1 MKAITIEKGKVAFY
15 SSLSADTLVVNGVLK
30 VNGTLEVR
38 RLLGR
43 GIVDAR
49 RLEAESVDLRTGFI
63 REVEIGGGAF
73 GELYATI
80 CKARGTLCVKNFVQ
94 ALEVSA
100 KRLVVNRSNIGSCTA
115 QEVVSLRRYLP
126 NKLLSGLK
134 RLLTAPFRRLA
145 KLGRKKTAAKKQPV
159 SFPQAV
165 APNSEPDN
173 ELVSAILEALREKG
187 YTVSRIQKEAQPV
200 QELAA

>member
-1 MKAITIEKGKVAFY
+1 MKTITIEKGKTALY
-15 SSLSADTLVVNGVLK
+15 SILSTDTLVVNGVLK
-30 VNGTLEVR
+30 VNGTLKVR

-49 RLEAESVDLRTGFI
+49 RLEADTVNLRTGFI
-63 REVEIGGGAF
+63 REEEIGGGAF
-73 GELYATI
+73 GELYATT
-80 CKARGTLCVKNFVQ
+80 CKARGTLCAKNFVQ

-134 RLLTAPFRRLA
+134 RLLTAPFRRMI
-145 KLGRKKTAAKKQPV
+145 KPKKKAAKKPV
-159 SFPQAV
+159 LSLPKEP
-165 APNSEPDN
+165 APKPEPDS
-173 ELVSAILEALREKG
+173 ELVSAILEVLREKG
-187 YTVSRIQKEAQPV
+187 YIVSRIQEEAQPV

>member
-1 MKAITIEKGKVAFY
+1 M
-15 SSLSADTLVVNGVLK
+15 K
-30 VNGTLEVR
+30 VNGTLKVQ

>member
-1 MKAITIEKGKVAFY
+1 MKTITIEKGKVAFY

-30 VNGTLEVR
+30 VNGTLKVR

-49 RLEAESVDLRTGFI
+49 RLEADTVNLRTGFI
-63 REVEIGGGAF
+63 REVEIGSGAF
-73 GELYATI
+73 GELYATT
-80 CKARGTLCVKNFVQ
+80 CKAGGTLCAKNFVQ

-134 RLLTAPFRRLA
+134 KLLTAPFR
-145 KLGRKKTAAKKQPV
+145 KLVKPKKKAAKKLALSLTKATATKP
-159 SFPQAV
+159 
-165 APNSEPDN
+165 EPDS
-173 ELVSAILEALREKG
+173 ELVSAILEILREKG
-187 YTVSRIQKEAQPV
+187 YTVSRVQEEAQPV